1 MDLRYRLWGVMAGVS
16 LLLVVVLAGGLYW
29 LRPAA
34 AGTGDGPWPRS
45 GRAVEPFQYV
55 SAAAPGA
62 PVAPTVEV
70 AAPAA
75 AGSAATTESAAAAGP
90 DDARAR
96 RPAAQPAPSSNASE
110 PVTET
115 AARPDARQPAAPT
128 VEREAA
134 PAATPDP
141 VARKP
146 AAQPAPAPARSAAA
160 LPLRQFWIQ
169 VGSFVSHSRALALG
183 TELTR
188 RGLENRITT
197 RAADSTVFYR
207 VRVGPYS
214 SRMKAERSLDA
225 VRSVDGLDGSYVTE
239 VATSA

>member
-1 MDLRYRLWGVMAGVS
+1 MAGVS

-34 AGTGDGPWPRS
+34 AGAGDGPWPRS

-55 SAAAPGA
+55 SEAAPGA

-70 AAPAA
+70 AAPATA
-75 AGSAATTESAAAAGP
+75 ESAALAESAAAAEP
-90 DDARAR
+90 DDPRAR
-96 RPAAQPAPSSNASE
+96 RPAAQPAPSSSASE

-115 AARPDARQPAAPT
+115 AARPAARQPAAPT

-141 VARKP
+141 AARQP
-146 AAQPAPAPARSAAA
+146 AAQPAPAPARAAA
-160 LPLRQFWIQ
+160 GLPLRRGNEAANQFWIQ
-169 VGSFVSHSRALALG
+169 VGSFVSQSRALALG
-183 TELTR
+183 RELTR
-188 RGLENRITT
+188 QGRENQITT

-207 VRVGPYS
+207 VRVGPYP
-214 SRMKAERSLDA
+214 SRMAAEQSLDA
-225 VRSVDGLDGSYVTE
+225 VRSVDGLDGSYITE